1 MLHNL
6 SFFYRAPRFLFR
18 KWREQRNTRLWLEG
32 GDGTFLRNRER
43 LLLLKNK
50 HAGEPCVLIGGGP
63 SINKMDLAKLKNTVT
78 IGCNGFHYKIPEI
91 GFSPTYY
98 TVEDPL
104 PAHDNAEK
112 ILNNKSIKIIPLDL
126 MHIFES
132 YDDSEVIYT
141 NLRRSKIT
149 YLSPQFPLFSK
160 DFAAESYWGGTVMY
174 YNIQLAHY
182 LGCNPIYLIGVDLS
196 YVIPNEIKQRGAVLE
211 SVGDDPNHFDPRYFG
226 AGKKWHLP
234 ETERMQLSFSKALA
248 YLDGQGVRLINLGVD
263 SKLKDVPKRNFDE
276 IFL

>member
-6 SFFYRAPRFLFR
+6 SFAYRAPRFLIR
-18 KWREQRNTRLWLEG
+18 KLHEWRNTRLWLEG
-32 GDGTFLRNRER
+32 GDNRFSRSRER

-50 HAGEPCVLIGGGP
+50 HAGKPCVLIGGGP
-63 SINKMDLAKLKNTVT
+63 SINKMDLGKLKDTVT
-78 IGCNGFHYKIPEI
+78 ICCNGFHLKIPEI

-104 PAHDNAEK
+104 PARDNAEQ
-112 ILNNKSIKIIPLDL
+112 ILNNESIKIVPLDL
-126 MHIFES
+126 MHIFKN

-141 NLRRSKIT
+141 NLRRSKTT
-149 YLSPQFPLFSK
+149 YLSSQFPLFSAN
-160 DFAAESYWGGTVMY
+160 FADESYWGGTVIY

-196 YVIPNEIKQRGAVLE
+196 YVIPDEIKRRGAVLQ

-226 AGKKWHLP
+226 EGKKWHLP

-248 YLDGQGVRLINLGVD
+248 SLDEQGVRLINLGVD
-263 SKLKDVPKRNFDE
+263 SKLQDVPKGNFDE
-276 IFL
+276 IFV